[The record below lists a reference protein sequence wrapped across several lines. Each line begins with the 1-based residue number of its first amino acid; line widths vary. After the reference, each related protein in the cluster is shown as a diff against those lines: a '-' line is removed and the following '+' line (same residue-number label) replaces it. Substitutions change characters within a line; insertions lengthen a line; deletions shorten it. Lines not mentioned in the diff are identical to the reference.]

1 MQLCGLF
8 TEIVWCQVNM
18 TYLVLITKD
27 TFVYVAPASVGAN
40 SSSNFSPIKKFKRID
55 WTGRKNIEYFGL
67 HWDSKKILRVL
78 YTSSSTKELEMMNST
93 RIEHALVSNRIRK
106 TIA

>member
-67 HWDSKKILRVL
+67 HWDSKKHSPSSLHFLFNKRAGEDEL
-78 YTSSSTKELEMMNST
+78 Y
-93 RIEHALVSNRIRK
+93 SN
-106 TIA
+106 